1 MFFWLV
7 VALLVAIAIVVTP
20 VRKLAAAKCQLYAH
34 GLVFMVKAKDLP
46 KAYRGTNY
54 IRMNT
59 AGDGTRGKRI
69 IRVVFIRHGQSVWNS
84 LFNSYNLDLPVR
96 MAKAA
101 IHEFINFLT
110 DPFGS
115 CIIDSPLSSKGKKE
129 AQDLAS
135 FIRTAKTKIS
145 FDPAT
150 SVVVSSNLRRAME
163 TALVGMSPR
172 LLVTQERIVMDSAL
186 QEGSQNIDA
195 QSLSTEPGKIAPCKL
210 GTITNPLELAIVFD
224 PYLNAG
230 NRVAGVD
237 VYQRMDEFIM
247 HLFGGSGEASL
258 VPAAGGSNAALKE
271 VIVVGHSGY
280 FRNFFR
286 RFLPPHSTHL
296 SKKKKLQNCAVVAF
310 ELARDE
316 SSGEVVVDEST
327 LKVMY
332 KGFA

>member
-1 MFFWLV
+1 MFFWMV
-7 VALLVAIAIVVTP
+7 VALLVAIAIVMTP
-20 VRKLAAAKCQLYAH
+20 AGKLAAAKCQLYAH
-34 GLVFMVKAKDLP
+34 GVVFMVKAEDLP
-46 KAYRGTNY
+46 KAYSGTNY

-59 AGDGTRGKRI
+59 VGDGTGGKRV
-69 IRVVFIRHGQSVWNS
+69 IRVIFIRHGQSVWNS
-84 LFNSYNLDLPVR
+84 LFNSCNLRLPVR
-96 MAKAA
+96 AAKAA
-101 IHEFINFLT
+101 AREFT
-110 DPFGS
+110 DFFTNPFGS
-115 CIIDSPLSSKGKKE
+115 CIIDSPLSSKGKRE
-129 AQDLAS
+129 AQDLAN
-135 FIRTAKTKIS
+135 FMRTAKTKIS
-145 FDPAT
+145 FDPTT

-163 TALVGMSPR
+163 TALIGVSPR
-172 LLVTQERIVMDSAL
+172 LTVTQERIVMDSSL

-210 GTITNPLELAIVFD
+210 GTITDPLELAVVFD

-247 HLFGGSGEASL
+247 HLFGGSGEANL

-286 RFLPPHSTHL
+286 RFLPPHSTHI
-296 SKKKKLQNCAVVAF
+296 SKKRKMQNCAVVAF
-310 ELARDE
+310 ELTRAE
-316 SSGEVVVDEST
+316 TSGEVAVEEST
-327 LKVMY
+327 LKVLY